1 MKHFYLTKKINNIV
15 STILILLGL
24 KEESVGLTTTTT
36 SSSVIHF
43 DTRNRFGLYSFK
55 AALVFLLFASMG
67 AKAQIGVTI
76 TGNTNTTPNLAASY
90 TTLASALSALNATTA
105 MTGPVTLTLT
115 ADTSETAPATGLVIG
130 SASLNAVLS
139 ATNTVTIVKAG
150 GTVTLNAGVGTL
162 SPTATNTEGILKLAG
177 ADWITIDGLTLT
189 DGNTT
194 TPGTMEVG
202 IGMYKLSATDG
213 CNNNTIQN
221 CTINMQ
227 RINNTTGTNPIVEG
241 AVGIG
246 MYNSTLTA
254 ATTVLTVTAASGSN
268 SNNKFY
274 SNTINGGNYGMA
286 LIGFA
291 AATPFTLADQGNDIG
306 GTSAGTGNQILNFGG
321 GATTNPS
328 AGIRTLAQYGISVR
342 YNTVNNNNGSGVNH
356 AITLRGIY
364 LNTATSASATISN
377 NTVVLKSGATTSECT
392 AIQNASGSTAASNT
406 ITISNN
412 NVSGANSTSTT
423 GVWSG
428 IINSGTA
435 ATVNIDGNTMT
446 GFNLAG
452 TGTCVMIGTGS
463 PTTATASNN
472 SITSITRSGA
482 FGNWRIIITT
492 SPTNF
497 TANGN
502 TIDGLSWTAAAS
514 TGSIDGI
521 YSNSS
526 AVNVTANNNIIRNLS
541 TPSTGTITGIKE
553 FGLSGLKTY
562 QNNQI
567 YNFFTTSGGA
577 GGANFRGIDEST
589 GSTNVYSGNRIYSFN
604 STGST
609 GGTSGNIVGITF
621 SGGTTNN
628 VFGNKIYDLSST
640 STNPSIE
647 GIKVTG
653 TAFAGGLTN
662 NVYNNIIGDL
672 KAPAASSNDPIRGIS
687 ITSITPLSTQN
698 VYGNTVYLNAASS
711 GANFGSSG
719 LYHTYSATATTSAL
733 DMRNNIIVNASSSAG
748 TGFAVAFRR
757 SAATD
762 LANYATT
769 SNNNMFFG
777 TSGLFTDGTN
787 RDTSLSAFQTRVS
800 TRETASKT
808 QNPSFASTTGADATF
823 LHFVADAV
831 NLAGS
836 NGQVIAGY
844 TTDFDGDTRDAS
856 TPDIGADE
864 WVNGVISLPTITSF
878 SPLVL
883 CTEGGQ
889 TVTLTG
895 TGFGT
900 ATAVKFNGAGGQDSL
915 SGTITAATAT
925 SLTVSTPVGVVDGSI
940 TVLNPAGQVT
950 SIATYTAASAPTVG
964 VSPAATICSGS
975 STTLTGTGGATYTW
989 TPSLGLNGTTT
1000 ASVIASPTTTTTY
1013 TVRGFN
1019 EFGCNATATVA
1030 VTVNLAPPAITATA
1044 SNTSPCI
1051 GSAVNLTST
1060 SGNIPT
1066 SSIETFDSVESITAN
1081 GWTFLNAG
1089 FGSAWAFTT
1098 TAARVRSTPGALQYS
1113 YNSANAA
1120 NAWVFSPPRSLT
1132 AGITYTISY
1141 WYNTG
1146 GFAENLKLTVG
1157 TLNSVASQTTTLSTQ
1172 SGVTN
1177 SVFAQATATFTP
1189 TTTGTYYFGLHCF
1202 SEADQFF
1209 ISVDDFTIISPI
1221 PATYAWTSSPSGYT
1235 SSAQNPTGVTP
1246 TVATTYTVE
1255 ATANGCSKTSS
1266 VTVTPNALPTV
1277 TVNSE
1282 TVCLGQNATITAT
1295 PGEAGTYSYAWTV
1308 PSGVT
1313 NPGNEASF
1321 SAGTAGNYSVI
1332 ITNTATTCAS
1342 ASASGTITV
1351 NQPVVITSQPANS
1364 VVLENTQAS
1373 FSVTATGAGLTYQWY
1388 ENDGGGLA
1396 VIEGATSATYT
1407 INSAALSLNGRLYL
1421 CIVTGTCSTETS
1433 SSATLTVSDVSI
1445 AAQPAPQTICSNSSA
1460 TFSVTAEGNVT
1471 SYQWQVRTSLFS
1483 SWTDVLGANASSITV
1498 SGLTATNNSGNNYRC
1513 VLNAGA
1519 VTSNQAKLTVY
1530 DAVAFT
1536 TQPASAAVCSGVNA
1550 SFNAFATGSGL
1561 SYQWQMNNGTSWADI
1576 SGATTASYTVTAPT
1590 GSMNGYQYRLVASG
1604 TAPCTPLV
1612 SDAVTLT
1619 VTDVSVATSSASIC
1633 IGGATTLNAT
1643 FVGAPDYTTATWTS
1657 TTGSGAETAVSGAS
1671 VSVTPTA
1678 AGSYTYTFA
1687 SNGTCPFTKTVAVTV
1702 NALPIISSVTATP
1715 ATVCSDANISLAA
1728 ASVVVSSGNVLVGTA
1743 TTSNT
1748 GAQYPSPFGN
1758 YYYGAK
1764 QQFLVTASELSAL
1777 GLAAGNITSIAF
1789 DVVTPATTPLVN
1801 YTIAAKATSNSALT
1815 TTFESGLS
1823 TLFTAASYV
1832 PSASAGYND
1841 NTITFTTPF
1850 NWNGTSNIV
1859 FEICFNNSGY
1869 TTNAVSRASAAPANS
1884 YLFTAQD
1891 NGTVCSTSTGTLA
1904 SVRSNMRFAGTLNTN
1919 LASTYN
1925 WSWNTTPAVATALGT
1940 TTVTNTSGASVSQTF
1955 TATATNASG
1964 CTSSL
1969 TSTPITVNATIPAP
1983 TATNSAQ
1990 CGTVTPTCS
1999 VTGTGR
2005 VGATFKWYLVATN
2018 GTALAGQT
2026 ASTLTSYPT
2035 AADTTFYVSEVSA
2048 DGLCESPRV
2057 AVSVTVTTPFEFTLS
2072 SATATNC
2079 SGVNSLTPVTIATND
2094 GYTSYSWSNDATVSG
2109 NETTGW
2115 SFNPSTSTTYTVTA
2129 SGGLCTTTAN
2139 VVVTTTALPVL
2150 TATAVPAAVCV
2161 GASSAITVLT
2171 PVIGA
2176 GTGAFGTGALTST
2189 GTGASMFPG
2198 AWGGAKS
2205 QYIIKASELTAQG
2218 FVAGNLTSLAFEP
2231 TTSGQTYQGFTVN
2244 LSSTTDA
2251 ETTTTFLPVG
2261 TQVFSGTGTDGGYTP
2276 TANAV
2281 NNLAFG
2287 TGLGSASS
2295 FSWNGTSNVVVTF
2308 SWSLVPAA
2316 GTSSGSTVKYYA
2328 PGFTCGVYKQS
2339 DNLAPVDMLAQAT
2352 GTTTTSRPFMT
2363 LGGQKTIQGVGTLA
2377 YTWNDPSATT
2387 GNVLTAT
2394 PAATTVYTVSGYN
2407 ATTGCTGTSTAT
2419 VTVFSPPTAP
2429 SVTNANQ
2436 CGTAVPSIAVADTNG
2451 YTTPVFKWYADD
2463 TTTTALQTSTSTT
2476 YTTSVSATTT
2486 FYVSVV
2492 SPGGCESTRT
2502 AVTTTVIAPATLTVS
2517 PAVTICTGDTTT
2529 LTASGAVSYTWT
2541 PALGLNG
2548 TTGASVSA
2556 SPSANTTYSVTGV
2569 DENGCTTAAATVAV
2583 TVALYPS
2590 AVTITQGAASVCAD
2604 SVMSLTATGG
2614 TIGATGSGKI
2624 GSGTATNTASTPFK
2638 GYFGGSKT
2646 QQLYT
2651 AAELTAL
2658 GLVSGS
2664 TISSIGF
2671 VVLSGTP
2678 NLLNGFTVNAGLVTA
2693 ATLGTAFIAGANTN
2707 VFSNAT
2713 YTPSTGAGN
2722 IDYALSTPL
2731 TWNGISNLLVET
2743 CFNNNNG
2750 GGSFSN
2756 DMSVESTTV
2765 ASGLNLYKAQDNT
2778 VDVCTNLAAPTAS
2791 TNRPNLRISYNAP
2804 PTIISWTPT
2813 TDLYSN
2819 AGATTAYSGENAN
2832 VVYTKPTSEIT
2843 YTATASN
2850 GACSVSNTTTVTPLA
2865 LPNFT
2870 LTSNVTICK
2879 GQSTT
2884 LEALGSGYTYVWTP
2898 ALGLNGTTSASVSA
2912 NPTVTT
2918 TYSVEATD
2926 SVTGCKATQQVVV
2939 TVSEPGAINPIGTTT
2954 SQIAVPGG
2962 TATFTVAT
2970 ASGATYTYQ
2979 WQVNSGSGFV
2989 NVVNDSTYAG
2999 ADTASLSISDIQES
3013 FDTYQYQCLVT
3024 GASPCATLTPI
3035 VATLTVST
3043 TGIAQQPASVTLCET
3058 NTTTTFTV
3066 VTSGDEPYGIQW
3078 QMSTDNGATY
3088 NDIAAGL
3095 DATGLTFSGVDTT
3108 TLGVSGVSLANSGV
3122 KFICVLNFFLPSDA
3136 ATLTVKNAVLVTTQ
3150 PTNQTVCASGGTAI
3164 FTTAATGDDLAYQWE
3179 VSTNGTTWANYTGT
3193 GATTASISIV
3203 NPATTADGTQYRVIV
3218 SGNAACTSV
3227 TSAAA
3232 SLLINNPTITAAPT
3246 AATVLQ
3252 GNTATFTV
3260 TASAATSYQWQSSA
3274 TLNGTYA
3281 NVVDA
3286 APAGATYQGADSA
3299 SLLVLTS
3306 SSSASGAGLFYRCVV
3321 TNNGCSIT
3329 STGVLLTVAAY
3340 CTPAPS
3346 SVDGIGITN
3355 VTMGDINNTT
3365 VAETGNYGN
3374 YTAYSTTAAQLA
3386 TVNFAI
3392 TYATGFNYGT
3402 KIWIDFNDNGL
3413 FTDAG
3418 EQVYFGLSTATN
3430 PTTLSGSFVIPLTA
3444 AVGSHRMR
3452 IGASDTDTG
3461 VDPCYTGTFATFE
3474 DYTITV
3480 TPAPTCSGT
3489 PLAGTAAAVNGTICT
3504 GNETTVNLTGQTTGV
3519 TNIVLQWYSSTD
3531 GTTFT
3536 PISGATTAT
3545 LSTGALTANT
3555 SYYCA
3560 VTCSNNSETVNS
3572 NTVIITVQDPQITAT
3587 TPAGRCGTGTVSLG
3601 ATANAGSSINWYA
3614 SLNGGSVIGTGTT
3627 LTTPSI
3633 AATTT
3638 YYAQAYTGAGIFNGA
3653 RTAPQV
3659 ASGSTAFGYGLVFDA
3674 TTAFTLNSVDL
3685 FNGSTSSG
3693 TFVIQ
3698 LQNSAGTVLQTS
3710 GTFTAPAGTGSVA
3723 TNPAYTANLGW
3734 NIPVGTGYRLLV
3746 TTSSVTLVR
3755 ESAVGG
3761 FPYALGSVGSITS
3774 GYISGAS
3781 TTYYYLYNW
3790 KVQAGCVST
3799 RTAVTATV
3807 TPQPTA
3813 SISYATPLCSTATV
3827 VPFTLSGTNA
3837 YTGGTYSS
3845 TAGLTI
3851 DAVTGA
3857 IDVATST
3864 PGTYTVTYA
3873 IPDSGFCSGLS
3884 ATTSVT
3890 INQAL
3895 TSDFAYDV
3903 ATYCTNQGTATPT
3916 MTGAAGTFT
3925 ASPAGLSINAATG
3938 AITLASSAAGTYT
3951 VTNTV
3956 VVAGCANSVTT
3967 ASVTVNSAVVI
3978 TTQPSSVSQL
3988 PGDNSSFSVAATG
4001 TGLAYQWQ
4009 VNDGTGYVDISGATT
4024 NSLTLTAVTTEMN
4037 GYLYQVVVSGAAAC
4051 NSVTSSAALLTVS
4064 TAAIATHPANFT
4076 ACNEGAN
4083 TATFAVTTTGTV
4095 TSYQWQ
4101 LSTNGTTWSDITNG
4115 GIYANADTAT
4125 LSLSGLTLAND
4136 TNQFRCVLNGVVNS
4150 NAATLTIK
4158 TAVAITTQPSNTA
4171 GCSAGS
4177 ASFTVAASGSDLSY
4191 QWQVSTNG
4199 TSWTDVSGATSATL
4213 NLTALTAAMNGYQY
4227 QAIVSGASPCSP
4239 VTSSAATLT
4248 VNTAVAVSVQPAST
4262 TACNAANATF
4272 SVTATGT
4279 APTYQWQMST
4289 NGTSWSDVSG
4299 ETTASLTVTSV
4310 TVAMSGYSYRAV
4322 VSGAAPCGSVNSSA
4336 AVLTVSQPAAP
4347 IVSLPNA
4354 DVCADV
4360 PTLLS
4365 VSNPTFGTTSGTVT
4379 LGTGTTATTGT
4390 STGTALG
4397 PNPMQSYYG
4406 GTRQQMIIPA
4416 SELAAIGITNG
4427 MPINSV
4433 AINLSAVE
4441 STRLLQ
4447 NFTVKMKNTT
4457 TTAFANTTF
4466 ETGATT
4472 VRAAATQTPVAGW
4485 NTIALSSNFI
4495 YNGQSLLVEFT
4506 FSNADGGGSG
4516 TSTALHTATTY
4527 ASSLFYR
4534 ADNTSAATVAAATT
4548 ASYSQNRRN
4557 NIRFGVLSANT
4568 TWSPSTG
4575 LYTNAEGTTAYTGTG
4590 ASQVYV
4596 RTNASTSY
4604 TVTNTNALGCTNTS
4618 PVNVNVLTPSTLG
4631 SITQPLV
4638 TCSGALTSFNLTGLL
4653 PNSTST
4659 LSYTVNAGATQTVAG
4674 VVADASG
4681 NATFTRSFSG
4691 SNNGQTIAVTS
4702 ILRTDLTP
4710 NCSTAITANNTVT
4723 ISVQPLVT
4731 YYADA
4736 DGDGFGDIAVLQV
4749 TCQGQPSGFVTN
4761 NTDCND
4767 ADATKNATFTFYAD
4781 GDADGFGAGSAVVLC
4796 AVNSTTPPAG
4806 YSANNTDCND
4816 ADATVNATFT
4826 FYADNDADGF
4836 GAGSAVTLCAVNAT
4850 TPPAGYSVNNTDCND
4865 SDNAIN
4871 AIVTTTT
4878 TEIVCDTYTWS
4889 VNSTTYTA
4897 STTQTVIVNSCDTR
4911 VLNLTVNNSSSGTTS
4926 TTACDSYT
4934 WAAPLGNGTTYTS
4947 SQTGITNV
4955 STNAAGCPHTQTLNL
4970 TINNSTSESAS
4981 ETACDSYTWTAGTG
4995 TTYNASGTYT
5005 STGLNAAGCTDT
5017 KILVLTIN
5025 NSTSES
5031 ASETACDSYTWT
5043 AGTGDTYTASGT
5055 YTSTSTNAAGCTHT
5069 KTLVLTINNSSSE
5082 SASETACDS
5091 YTWTAGTGTTYTAS
5105 GTYTSTGL
5113 NAAGCTLTKTLVL
5126 TINNSTSSVETV
5138 TSPTCGTYT
5147 WSANSTTYTSSGTY
5161 TSTSTNAAGCTDTK
5175 TLVLTINPCE
5185 SVVTVKMNIQGFT
5198 LPNGMMKPVMAIQ
5211 GVGSSTTDVDNVT
5224 IELHNTSAP
5233 FATFAT
5239 TTAMLQTNGDA
5250 VATFSSAPV
5259 GSFYIVVKHRNSLE
5273 TWSSAPQ
5280 TVGATPLTYDFTTA
5294 ANKAYGN
5301 NMIQLESGVYGFYS
5315 GDLNQDGFIESGDY
5329 PSLNNDS
5336 DAGLEGYY
5344 STDLNGDGFVES
5356 GDYPILNNNS

>member
-1 MKHFYLTKKINNIV
+1 MKQFYLTKKINLIV
-15 STILILLGL
+15 STILIILGV
-24 KEESVGLTTTTT
+24 KKESVGLSTNR
-36 SSSVIHF
+36 SNSLINF
-43 DTRNRFGLYSFK
+43 NTRNSFGVYSFK

-90 TTLASALSALNATTA
+90 TTLASALTALNATTA

-115 ADTSETAPATGLVIG
+115 AGTSETAPATGLVIG
-130 SASLNAVLS
+130 SVSLNAVLS
-139 ATNTVTIVKAG
+139 ATKTVTIVKAG

-162 SPTATNTEGILKLAG
+162 SPTAANTEGILKLAG

-227 RINNTTGTNPIVEG
+227 RINNSTASGTGNPIVDG

-246 MYNSTLTA
+246 MYPSTLTA

-321 GATTNPS
+321 GAITNPS
-328 AGIRTLAQYGISVR
+328 AGIRTLNQYGISIR

-377 NTVVLKSGATTSECT
+377 NTVVLKSGATTSICT
-392 AIQNASGSTAASNT
+392 AIENASGSTAASNT

-412 NVSGANSTSTT
+412 NVSGAYSTSTS

-452 TGTCVMIGTGS
+452 TGTCVMIETGS

-482 FGNWRIIITT
+482 SGNWRIIITT

-514 TGSIDGI
+514 IGSIDGI

-553 FGLSGLKTY
+553 FGVSGLKTY

-577 GGANFRGIDEST
+577 GGATFRGIDEST

-647 GIKVTG
+647 GIKV
-653 TAFAGGLTN
+653 AGGLTN

-733 DMRNNIIVNASSSAG
+733 DMRNNIIVNASSTAG

-757 SAATD
+757 TAATD

-787 RDTSLSAFQTRVS
+787 RDTSLSSFLTRVS
-800 TRETASKT
+800 TRETASKA
-808 QNPSFASTTGADATF
+808 QSPLFASTTGADATF

-864 WVNGVISLPTITSF
+864 WVNGVIVAPTLSSF

-883 CTEGGQ
+883 CIEGGQ

-900 ATAVKFNGAGGQDSL
+900 ATDVKFNGAGGPDTL
-915 SGTITAATAT
+915 SGNITAATAT
-925 SLTVSTPVGVVDGSI
+925 SLTVTTPAGVVDGYI
-940 TVLNPAGQVT
+940 TVVNPGGTGT
-950 SIATYTAASAPTVG
+950 SSATYTTSSAPTVG
-964 VSPAATICSGS
+964 VSAAATICSGT
-975 STTLTGTGGATYTW
+975 STTLTGTGGTTYTW
-989 TPSLGLNGTTT
+989 TPSLGLNGTTS
-1000 ASVIASPTTTTTY
+1000 ASVIASPTTDTTY

-1019 EFGCNATATVA
+1019 EFGCNAAATVLVTVDPSPTAITIAPPPSFCEGGVTTLTATGGQYTLTPFTDKFDVVSTNFTSATVSGTTTTSATLSALFTEGTGSVLFNTTGVSSVA
-1030 VTVNLAPPAITATA
+1030 TYTL
-1044 SNTSPCI
+1044 NTGVSLL
-1051 GSAVNLTST
+1051 GSASAQLKFSQIVSTETGYDYCYVEYSTNDGTSWT
-1060 SGNIPT
+1060 TFPT
-1066 SSIETFDSVESITAN
+1066 SSYAGSGTLKNAVVSFDNSSYTAWSGAATAPTNAMWKNEVINIPASAITSSQFKIRFRYTTDSSTN
-1081 GWTFLNAG
+1081 YLGWFIDNVRLQATGQHVVWSPTTNLYTDA
-1089 FGSAWAFTT
+1089 AAT
-1098 TAARVRSTPGALQYS
+1098 TAYS
-1113 YNSANAA
+1113 GTEAATVYAKLTSAA
-1120 NAWVFSPPRSLT
+1120 
-1132 AGITYTISY
+1132 TYTATS
-1141 WYNTG
+1141 T
-1146 GFAENLKLTVG
+1146 LTSVL
-1157 TLNSVASQTTTLSTQ
+1157 LNS
-1172 SGVTN
+1172 
-1177 SVFAQATATFTP
+1177 
-1189 TTTGTYYFGLHCF
+1189 
-1202 SEADQFF
+1202 
-1209 ISVDDFTIISPI
+1209 
-1221 PATYAWTSSPSGYT
+1221 
-1235 SSAQNPTGVTP
+1235 
-1246 TVATTYTVE
+1246 
-1255 ATANGCSKTSS
+1255 CSKTSS
-1266 VTVTPNALPTV
+1266 VTATPNPLPTIAA
-1277 TVNSE
+1277 NS
-1282 TVCLGQNATITAT
+1282 ATICSGGATTLTATGASTYVWTPATGLSATTGDVVTAT
-1295 PGEAGTYSYAWTV
+1295 PTTTTTY
-1308 PSGVT
+1308 
-1313 NPGNEASF
+1313 
-1321 SAGTAGNYSVI
+1321 
-1332 ITNTATTCAS
+1332 
-1342 ASASGTITV
+1342 TITGTDANGCV
-1351 NQPVVITSQPANS
+1351 NTTTAVVTVETLAVITTQPANS
-1364 VVLENTQAS
+1364 VVLENTSAS
-1373 FSVTATGAGLTYQWY
+1373 FTVVASGTGLTYQWQL
-1388 ENDGGGLA
+1388 NDGSGYA
-1396 VIEGATSATYT
+1396 DIEGATSATYT
-1407 INSAALSLNGRLYL
+1407 IASAPLSLNGYIYR
-1421 CIVTGTCSTETS
+1421 CNITGTCGNAQTSNVTLSVGNVSITAQPVAQTICSDSSATYSVSTSGEVTS
-1433 SSATLTVSDVSI
+1433 YQWEVSTNGTTWSAVTAGDAATLTVSGFTS
-1445 AAQPAPQTICSNSSA
+1445 SN
-1460 TFSVTAEGNVT
+1460 TGN
-1471 SYQWQVRTSLFS
+1471 QF
-1483 SWTDVLGANASSITV
+1483 
-1498 SGLTATNNSGNNYRC
+1498 RC

-1519 VTSNQAKLTVY
+1519 VTSNPATLTVY

-1536 TQPASAAVCSGVNA
+1536 TQPASQSVCAGAASVTFTSA
-1550 SFNAFATGSGL
+1550 ATGSGL
-1561 SYQWQMNNGTSWADI
+1561 TYQWQESTNGTTWNNV
-1576 SGATTASYTVTAPT
+1576 SGATAASYTINTPAA
-1590 GSMNGYQYRLVASG
+1590 SLNNNQYQVIVSG
-1604 TAPCTPLV
+1604 TAPCSPVT
-1612 SDAVTLT
+1612 SSAATLT
-1619 VTDVSVATSSASIC
+1619 ITNVTVAASSASIC

-1643 FVGAPDYTTATWTS
+1643 FTGAPDYTTATWTS
-1657 TTGSGAETAVSGAS
+1657 TTGSGAETAVSGISAT
-1671 VSVTPTA
+1671 VTPTT
-1678 AGSYTYTFA
+1678 AGTYTYTFA

-1702 NALPIISSVTATP
+1702 NTLPTISSVTATP
-1715 ATVCSDANISLAA
+1715 AVVCSDANINLAA
-1728 ASVVVSSGNVLVGTA
+1728 ASVVASSGNVTVGTG

-1748 GAQYPSPFGN
+1748 GTQYPSPFGN
-1758 YYYGAK
+1758 YYFGAK
-1764 QQFLVTASELSAL
+1764 QQFLVTASELTAL

-1801 YTIAAKATSNSALT
+1801 YTIAAKATSISALT

-1832 PSASAGYND
+1832 PSSGTGYNN

-1869 TTNAVSRASAAPANS
+1869 TTNAASRASAAPANS
-1884 YLFTAQD
+1884 YLYTAQD
-1891 NGTVCSTSTGTLA
+1891 NGTVCSTSTGILA
-1904 SVRSNMRFAGTLNTN
+1904 SARSNMRFAGTLNTN

-1925 WSWNTTPAVATALGT
+1925 WAWNTTPSVATALGT
-1940 TTVTNTSGASVSQTF
+1940 TIVSNTSGEQVSQTF
-1955 TATATNASG
+1955 TATATNAAG
-1964 CTSSL
+1964 CSSSL
-1969 TSTPITVNATIPAP
+1969 TTSAVQINSTIPTP

-2057 AVSVTVTTPFEFTLS
+2057 AVSVTVTTPYEFTLS

-2079 SGVNSLTPVTIATND
+2079 SGVNSLTPVTIATNG
-2094 GYTSYSWSNDATVSG
+2094 GYSSYSWSNAATVSG

-2129 SGGLCTTTAN
+2129 SGGLCSTTAN

-2176 GTGAFGTGALTST
+2176 GTGAFDTGALTST

-2251 ETTTTFLPVG
+2251 ATTTTFLPVG
-2261 TQVFSGTGTDGGYTP
+2261 TQVFAGTGTEGGYTP

-2316 GTSSGSTVKYYA
+2316 GTSTGSTVKYYA

-2429 SVTNANQ
+2429 SVTNAPQ
-2436 CGTAVPSIAVADTNG
+2436 CGTRVPLVAVADTNG

-2463 TTTTALQTSTSTT
+2463 TTTTALQASTSTT
-2476 YTTSVSATTT
+2476 FTTSVSATTT

-2492 SPGGCESTRT
+2492 SPGGCESPRT
-2502 AVTTTVIAPATLTVS
+2502 AVTTTVIAPASLTVS
-2517 PAVTICTGDTTT
+2517 PAVTICIGDSTT

-2556 SPSANTTYSVTGV
+2556 SPSATTTYSVTGV

-2583 TVALYPS
+2583 TVASYPS
-2590 AVTITQGAASVCAD
+2590 ALTVTPGAASICVN

-2614 TIGATGSGKI
+2614 TVGAAGSGKI
-2624 GSGTATNTASTPFK
+2624 GSGTAANTGSTPYK
-2638 GYFGGSKT
+2638 GFWGGQRT

-2658 GLVSGS
+2658 GLASGG

-2671 VVLSGTP
+2671 VVQSGTP
-2678 NLLNGFTVNAGLVTA
+2678 LLLNGFTVNAGFVSAT
-2693 ATLGTAFIAGANTN
+2693 TLGTAFIAGANTN
-2707 VFSNAT
+2707 VFANAT
-2713 YTPSTGAGN
+2713 YTPATGN

-2731 TWNGISNLLVET
+2731 TWNGTSSLLVET

-2750 GGSFSN
+2750 GGSSAN
-2756 DMSVESTTV
+2756 SLSTESSTV
-2765 ASGLNLYKAQDNT
+2765 AAGLNLYNSQDST
-2778 VDVCTNLAAPTAS
+2778 VDVCTNATVPTSS
-2791 TNRPNLRISYNAP
+2791 TSRPNLRVSYSNVT
-2804 PTIISWTPT
+2804 PTIISWSPT
-2813 TDLYSN
+2813 TDLYTTDQ
-2819 AGATTAYSGENAN
+2819 ATTAYAGSNLN
-2832 VVYTKPTSEIT
+2832 TVYTKPTSAVT
-2843 YTATASN
+2843 YTVTASN
-2850 GACSVSNTTTVTPLA
+2850 GLCTTSETIAVTPLA

-2962 TATFTVAT
+2962 STTFTVAT
-2970 ASGATYTYQ
+2970 TAGASYTYQ
-2979 WQVNSGSGFV
+2979 WQVNTGTSFV
-2989 NVVNDSTYAG
+2989 NLSNDFTYAG
-2999 ADTASLSISDIQES
+2999 VDSATLTISDIQES

-3246 AATVLQ
+3246 AATVLK

-3299 SLLVLTS
+3299 SLLVITS

-3329 STGVLLTVAAY
+3329 STGVLLTVVAY
-3340 CTPAPS
+3340 CNPAPS
-3346 SVDGIGITN
+3346 SVDGSGITN
-3355 VTMGDINNTT
+3355 VTMGSINNTT

-3374 YTAYSTTAAQLA
+3374 YTEYSTTAAQLA

-3392 TYATGFNYGT
+3392 TFATGFTYGT

-3461 VDPCYTGTFATFE
+3461 VDPCYSSSYASFE

-3480 TPAPTCSGT
+3480 TLAPTCSGT
-3489 PLAGTAAAVNGTICT
+3489 PVTGTAAAVSGTVCSGNG
-3504 GNETTVNLTGQTTGV
+3504 TTVNLTGQTTGV
-3519 TNIVLQWYSSTD
+3519 TNIILQWYSSTD

-3536 PISGATTAT
+3536 PISGATSAT

-3601 ATANAGSSINWYA
+3601 ATANAGSSINWFTA
-3614 SLNGGSVIGTGTT
+3614 ATGGSVIGTGTNFI
-3627 LTTPSI
+3627 TPSI

-3895 TSDFAYDV
+3895 TSDFVYDTT
-3903 ATYCTNQGTATPT
+3903 TYCTNQGTATPT

-3925 ASPAGLSINAATG
+3925 ASPAGLSINATTG

-3967 ASVTVNSAVVI
+3967 ATVTVNSAVVI

-4101 LSTNGTTWSDITNG
+4101 LSTNGTTWTDITNG

-4322 VSGAAPCGSVNSSA
+4322 VSGTAPCGSVNSSA

-4390 STGTALG
+4390 SSGTALG

-4427 MPINSV
+4427 TPINSV

-4534 ADNTSAATVAAATT
+4534 VDNSAAATVAAVTT

-4575 LYTNAEGTTAYTGTG
+4575 LYTNAAGTTAYTGTG

-4604 TVTNTNALGCTNTS
+4604 TVTNTNDLGCTNTS
-4618 PVNVNVLTPSTLG
+4618 PVSVNVLTPSTLG

-4691 SNNGQTIAVTS
+4691 SNNGQTLAVTS

-4826 FYADNDADGF
+4826 FYADTDADGF

-4850 TPPAGYSVNNTDCND
+4850 TPPAGYSANNTDCND
-4865 SDNAIN
+4865 ADA
-4871 AIVTTTT
+4871 
-4878 TEIVCDTYTWS
+4878 
-4889 VNSTTYTA
+4889 
-4897 STTQTVIVNSCDTR
+4897 
-4911 VLNLTVNNSSSGTTS
+4911 TVNATFMFYADTDADGFGAGSLVAVCAVNPITPPAGYATNDTD
-4926 TTACDSYT
+4926 CNDSN
-4934 WAAPLGNGTTYTS
+4934 ALTY
-4947 SQTGITNV
+4947 Q
-4955 STNAAGCPHTQTLNL
+4955 
-4970 TINNSTSESAS
+4970 SAS
-4981 ETACDSYTWTAGTG
+4981 LFIDADGDGYDGGQSTVCYGATVPAG
-4995 TTYNASGTYT
+4995 YM
-5005 STGLNAAGCTDT
+5005 L
-5017 KILVLTIN
+5017 
-5025 NSTSES
+5025 
-5031 ASETACDSYTWT
+5031 
-5043 AGTGDTYTASGT
+5043 
-5055 YTSTSTNAAGCTHT
+5055 
-5069 KTLVLTINNSSSE
+5069 
-5082 SASETACDS
+5082 
-5091 YTWTAGTGTTYTAS
+5091 
-5105 GTYTSTGL
+5105 
-5113 NAAGCTLTKTLVL
+5113 
-5126 TINNSTSSVETV
+5126 
-5138 TSPTCGTYT
+5138 
-5147 WSANSTTYTSSGTY
+5147 TSSGTDCNDTDATKNATFMFY
-5161 TSTSTNAAGCTDTK
+5161 ADTDADGFGAGSLVAVCAVNATTPPAGYSLNNTDCAPDNAALNATYSFYEDEDGDGVGASGRVVSVCAVDANTPPAGYSLSFTDCNDSNALIYQSASLFIDADGDGYDGGQSTVCYGA
-5175 TLVLTINPCE
+5175 TVPAGYMLTSSGTDCNDAVYSLTNTCSSIVNL
-5185 SVVTVKMNIQGFT
+5185 KLNIEGYYDT
-5198 LPNGMMKPVMAIQ
+5198 ATHAMRPVMANQ
-5211 GVGSSTTDVDNVT
+5211 GVGSSATDVDDVT
-5224 IELHNTSAP
+5224 VELRDSSTNALVASATARLQTDGTAT
-5233 FATFAT
+5233 ATFV
-5239 TTAMLQTNGDA
+5239 TAP
-5250 VATFSSAPV
+5250 S
-5259 GSFYIVVKHRNSLE
+5259 GSFYIAVKHRNAIE
-5273 TWSSAPQ
+5273 TWSATAQ
-5280 TVGATPLTYDFTTA
+5280 TVGATPLTYDFSAA

-5301 NMIQLESGVYGFYS
+5301 NMILLETGVYGFYS
-5315 GDLNQDGFIESGDY
+5315 GDLNQDGFIEALDY
-5329 PSLNNDS
+5329 PQLFNDS
-5336 DAGLEGYY
+5336 NSLLEGYY
-5344 STDLNGDGFVES
+5344 ATDLNGDGFVEAL
-5356 GDYPILNNNS
+5356 DYPILFNNSNNLIETVQP